1 MSLSHS
7 PLIVRDGLVLCL
19 DAANPRSYP
28 KSGTTWSDLAG
39 ANDGTLTNGPTF
51 DADDKGSIVF
61 DGSNDQVIGTNSE
74 LLSFGDGSSD
84 SPFSL
89 SCWVYLNVNAP
100 SSSFPLISKYRS
112 YDPFR
117 GEYNFSVISGNKLMI
132 QCLDG
137 NTNIRCRRQSVDSL
151 SANRWYNL
159 ASTYNGNSSDSGFVL
174 YLNGEVLQSS
184 AFGQDGAYTAMQ
196 RASDPSELTI
206 GSVLDEGATSFQGYL
221 NGKVSQASVY
231 NRALTA
237 SEVLQNYN
245 ATRGRYGI

>member
-39 ANDGTLTNGPTF
+39 ANDGTLINGPTF

-61 DGSNDQVIGTNSE
+61 DGSNQYISNNYANSAE
-74 LLSFGDGSSD
+74 HTISIIFKIISFSSSD
-84 SPFSL
+84 MRLLGAYGGASNQL
-89 SCWVYLNVNAP
+89 GAGWVNSTFRIWISN
-100 SSSFPLISKYRS
+100 SWNNTSFVS
-112 YDPFR
+112 
-117 GEYNFSVISGNKLMI
+117 
-132 QCLDG
+132 
-137 NTNIRCRRQSVDSL
+137 SVDTVYHLTITHDSSNNNTIYVDGIYEDTIINKESYFNNIAFGSPYL
-151 SANRWYNL
+151 LVYGSYF
-159 ASTYNGNSSDSGFVL
+159 NGNMYNISL
-174 YLNGEVLQSS
+174 
-184 AFGQDGAYTAMQ
+184 
-196 RASDPSELTI
+196 
-206 GSVLDEGATSFQGYL
+206 
-221 NGKVSQASVY
+221 Y

>member
-1 MSLSHS
+1 MGVTYNNR
-7 PLIVRDGLVLCL
+7 IVTDGLVLCL
-19 DAANPRSYP
+19 DAASKRSYP
-28 KSGTTWSDLAG
+28 GTGTTWTDLKG
-39 ANDGTLTNGPTF
+39 VNNGTLTNGPTF
-51 DADDKGSIVF
+51 DSANGGSIVF

-100 SSSFPLISKYRS
+100 SSALPLISKYRS

-137 NTNIRCRRQSVDSL
+137 TTTIRCRRQSVDSL

-184 AFGQDGAYTAMQ
+184 AFGQDGSYVAMQ

-206 GSVLDEGATSFQGYL
+206 GAVLDEGNAFYQGYF

-231 NRALTA
+231 NRALSA
-237 SEVLQNYN
+237 DEIRRNYLS
-245 ATRGRYGI
+245 TKERFV

>member
-1 MSLSHS
+1 MGCSSG
-7 PLIVRDGLVLCL
+7 PDIIEDGLVLCL
-19 DAANPRSYP
+19 DAASKRSYP
-28 KSGTTWSDLAG
+28 GTGTVWTDLKG
-39 ANDGTLTNGPTF
+39 ANNGTLTNGPTF
-51 DADDKGSIVF
+51 DAGNGGGIVF

-100 SSSFPLISKYRS
+100 SSALPLISKYRS

-137 NTNIRCRRQSVDSL
+137 TTTIRCRRQSVDSL

-184 AFGQDGAYTAMQ
+184 AFGQDGSYVAMQ

-206 GSVLDEGATSFQGYL
+206 GAVLDEGNAFYQGYF

-231 NRALTA
+231 NRALSA
-237 SEVLQNYN
+237 DEIRQNYLS
-245 ATRGRYGI
+245 TKERFV